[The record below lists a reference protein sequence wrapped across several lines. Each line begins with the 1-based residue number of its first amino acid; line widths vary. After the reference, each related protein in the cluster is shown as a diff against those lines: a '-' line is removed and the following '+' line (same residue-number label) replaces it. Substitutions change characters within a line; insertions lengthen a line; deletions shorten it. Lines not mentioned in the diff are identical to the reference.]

1 MSGTPEQVRPPQQV
15 AAMGAELRVLD
26 GRIGHDYH
34 LIPVQEGRHTFL
46 RPLFDA
52 FDASTLRFWTDRSV
66 NPADFDRIGCD
77 GLVTGLGEWDGRVVA
92 VAWSDFR
99 VNGAAYG
106 RSNSQRFAAFL
117 RYLHPLEP
125 EIPLVYMVN
134 SAGVSVME
142 DRVAFTSAFGI
153 WPALLD
159 YSEDRLVLTCA
170 SRRCLGLAPLLFGLG
185 HYRVA
190 IAEETQVN
198 LTGPD
203 VIRMFFGAGFDFD
216 QHAAAERCLERHDLI
231 HEVVPN
237 TGAALRLFRDVIRRS
252 RGPVRTLTVPELGPD
267 TGPLLDR
274 VLDDPPLELV
284 PGWCRR
290 VRLFLG
296 TRMGRPLGV
305 FINPLERSNNLIT
318 VRTLDKYAAGLD
330 LFRALG
336 VPIVSLLDSPGL
348 DPRFDQSDAGN
359 IRRILSVG
367 ERIIRYP
374 HGSMGV
380 VVGRCYGGATTL
392 AFPRVFGGN
401 RALVLK
407 DARVGVM
414 DDRILADL
422 LSASPR
428 LLARWQAQVARRGP
442 EFQDLLDEGTVDVV
456 IEPEDLPG
464 EVDRFLASRDDEPL
478 GLQPDTVRL
487 AGSARHRARPGPL
500 REVS

>member
-1 MSGTPEQVRPPQQV
+1 MSAAQEQLGPHAPARAV
-15 AAMGAELRVLD
+15 LRVLGERD
-26 GRIGHDYH
+26 RQAYH
-34 LIPVQEGRHTFL
+34 LIPVERGGHTFL

-52 FDASTLRFWTDRSV
+52 FETSTLRVWADRSV
-66 NPADFDRIGCD
+66 GPSEFHRVGCD
-77 GLVTGLGEWDGRVVA
+77 GLVTALGEWDGRDVA

-106 RSNSQRFAAFL
+106 RANSQRFVAFL
-117 RYLHPLEP
+117 LYLKRLLPAV
-125 EIPLVYMVN
+125 PLVYVVN

-142 DRVAFTSAFGI
+142 DRVAFSSAFGI

-159 YSEDRLVLTCA
+159 YAGDRLVLTCA

-190 IAEETQVN
+190 IAGDTQVN

-203 VIRMFFGAGFDFD
+203 VIRMFFGKGFDFD
-216 QHAAAERCLERHDLI
+216 AHAAAERCVERHDLI
-231 HEVVPN
+231 HEVVP
-237 TGAALRLFRDVIRRS
+237 GVPDAFRLFRDLVRGG
-252 RGPVRTLTVPELGPD
+252 RGPVSNRTVPELGPE
-267 TGPLLDR
+267 TGPLLDGI
-274 VLDDPPLELV
+274 LDDPPRELV
-284 PGWCRR
+284 PGWCPR

-296 TRMGRPLGV
+296 TRNGRPLGV

-380 VVGRCYGGATTL
+380 VVGRCFGGATTL
-392 AFPRVFGGN
+392 GFPRVFGGR
-401 RALVLK
+401 RALVLEG
-407 DARVGVM
+407 ARVGIM
-414 DDRILADL
+414 DDRILAEL
-422 LSASPR
+422 LGASPR
-428 LLARWQAQVARRGP
+428 LLAHWQAQVARRGSD
-442 EFQDLLDEGTVDVV
+442 FQDLREEGTVDAV
-456 IEPEDLPG
+456 IEPGELPG
-464 EVDRFLASRDDEPL
+464 EIDRFLDPL
-478 GLQPDTVRL
+478 GGRDVGLQLDL
-487 AGSARHRARPGPL
+487 AHPATHENGRRVPRL
-500 REVS
+500 REVI